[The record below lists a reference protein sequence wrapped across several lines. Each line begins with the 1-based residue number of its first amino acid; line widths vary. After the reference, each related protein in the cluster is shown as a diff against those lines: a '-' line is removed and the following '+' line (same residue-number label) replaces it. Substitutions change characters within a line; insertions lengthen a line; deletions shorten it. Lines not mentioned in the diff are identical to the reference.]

1 MQMDPRNWGAKKSMY
16 YHGDTADLEIGQD
29 EVDAYEEEEAAKEVQ
44 ASRYEQ
50 MDEDDFALS
59 DDDND
64 GDVGDGDDDDDQQYS
79 SSNKSSEMMR
89 TKRDTSKLSQKD
101 ARKLLKKQYPE
112 LLPMVSYFSD
122 IVKDLVEN
130 TDVATKA
137 LFESEAG
144 TAESVGATKQ
154 GQQYLLTKAMLQ
166 KSIALNSV
174 MYLLVRSTT
183 SGGENGLMEIQ
194 SHPVMSQLKSFN
206 SMLQK
211 FESQVEKKVDGID
224 KQVEYLVKAAALMQD
239 GDGTDGDDSSK
250 DSESPEED
258 IEEQTNDLIGES
270 PENQSSEDDD
280 GEEEE
285 ENYEE
290 EMKSLLASR
299 QQKQQQEF
307 QNTLNDARFGL
318 RPSEATNQKNDKRK
332 RKHDSYA
339 DDFGDMDGDEIPSF
353 SSKALASTI
362 NTIEQRSD
370 SAFRKRRPAPIAE
383 ELDELDDE
391 ADDQLAHGIKLME
404 EEMGKLD
411 DMSDEETGGGTGGK
425 SKKYEMDDDERDDEM
440 MQFYKKAATK
450 SKTKKSI
457 KKGLYAVSPKF
468 PRKDAE
474 IDGER
479 AISRA
484 ILKNRGL
491 VAHKAKINRNPRV
504 KKREQYRKA
513 LIRRK
518 GAVREVREDEGHRYG
533 GEETGIKSGISRSR
547 KLSSK

>member
-1 MQMDPRNWGAKKSMY
+1 M
-16 YHGDTADLEIGQD
+16 
-29 EVDAYEEEEAAKEVQ
+29 
-44 ASRYEQ
+44 SR
-50 MDEDDFALS
+50 
-59 DDDND
+59 
-64 GDVGDGDDDDDQQYS
+64 
-79 SSNKSSEMMR
+79 K
-89 TKRDTSKLSQKD
+89 
-101 ARKLLKKQYPE
+101 
-112 LLPMVSYFSD
+112 
-122 IVKDLVEN
+122 
-130 TDVATKA
+130 
-137 LFESEAG
+137 
-144 TAESVGATKQ
+144 SVGATKQ

-174 MYLLVRSTT
+174 MYLLIRSTT

-194 SHPVMSQLKSFN
+194 SHPVMSRLKSFN

-211 FESQVEKKVDGID
+211 FESQVEKKVDGIE

-239 GDGTDGDDSSK
+239 GDGTDGDDSSD
-250 DSESPEED
+250 DSESPEETT
-258 IEEQTNDLIGES
+258 EEQMNDLIGEET
-270 PENQSSEDDD
+270 PEDPSNEGDDDDDRDEEEDD
-280 GEEEE
+280 

-290 EMKSLLASR
+290 EMKSLLESR

-307 QNTLNDARFGL
+307 QNTLNDARFGF
-318 RPSEATNQKNDKRK
+318 RPSEATYQKNDKRK

-339 DDFGDMDGDEIPSF
+339 DDFGDMDEDEIPSY

-370 SAFRKRRPAPIAE
+370 SASRKRRAAPVAE
-383 ELDELDDE
+383 ELDELDDD

-411 DMSDEETGGGTGGK
+411 DTSDEETGGRSGGK
-425 SKKYEMDDDERDDEM
+425 SKKYDIDDDDELDDEM
-440 MQFYKKAATK
+440 MQFYKNAATK
-450 SKTKKSI
+450 SKAKKSI
-457 KKGLYAVSPKF
+457 KKGFYAVSPKF
-468 PRKDAE
+468 PRQDAE

-518 GAVREVREDEGHRYG
+518 GAVREVRQDEGHRYG